1 MKLPFDTIY
10 FPGSFPPMLKV
21 QQSSGTPTAT
31 VQPTMLSLGQTSV
44 KSVVGRP
51 QFPTYPHQSGG
62 QMYHQQP
69 HQYYSQSSSASGQQ
83 PQSGQFVQYPTFP
96 PTYSQNYP
104 GHGQTP
110 GQYQSFQ
117 SAKTARGHQH
127 YAGGATTFPQQG
139 YFIAPPFVP
148 VTSVG
153 VTPDSGSSGSVSQ
166 QTGSVGA
173 GGAASGFICGPYNYP
188 YGAGRM
194 IGPIIAIAPGSIP
207 VAGAGPIINIPT
219 SSSSNQSLPQQSSNR
234 NTTDAADIK
243 PHGKAMPIMSSSI
256 PDPSLFRQIL
266 PKNNE
271 GKQLSSGPSQS
282 SSGLGHIRPMQIV
295 GPIAASN
302 NPGLVATVL
311 PNMVQNVSMSS
322 GCNTI
327 MTTTTSTTTSITKIV
342 TGAKKTLPVK
352 NNLLET
358 PSSSSMI
365 INHVILPQ
373 QPVDSLKSLHADNK
387 FSKSALKL
395 ENTVKEIHIKNNM
408 SKTPTSNMNVS
419 KSGSASEILN
429 IPTQIRNQGD
439 IKTLSDSL
447 PLVTVTVKSKTT
459 VGESKDQHLMKRPKD
474 WKEAVKEQNIL
485 QKSKSKSCSTL
496 VTPLRVPKPNFQFLD
511 KDSVKLQNNK
521 LSVKSLGGASS
532 ESMLPTFHIN
542 QKPDP
547 PAPPVQNSGHPGLP
561 SGLQRTTSLM
571 HNSKSP
577 TKMTLKEMKRIPS
590 KVLVQPMSII
600 TPVSKSDNETPDVI
614 SDKPPKLSPQ
624 VSLSKSEF
632 RAPSPS
638 LNRSRLQLKPAT
650 SPKLKIE
657 QYLTVS
663 TDDVSK
669 LLSKSGQSS
678 IKTRRGVT
686 VSGLEA
692 DKTSSTIEDLQF
704 KRAASV
710 EPATPQTLLEKKPKR
725 ESLSKR
731 KSSSSTVLIPWSKR
745 NKEPPKK
752 SGGWSWKG
760 ESFVGKVYLNVRF
773 ILSK

>member
-1 MKLPFDTIY
+1 
-10 FPGSFPPMLKV
+10 MLKV
-21 QQSSGTPTAT
+21 QQSSTPTAT

-51 QFPTYPHQSGG
+51 QFPTYPHQ
-62 QMYHQQP
+62 YHQQQQP
-69 HQYYSQSSSASGQQ
+69 HQYQYHQSSSS
-83 PQSGQFVQYPTFP
+83 SGQFVQYPTFP

-117 SAKTARGHQH
+117 SAKNTTRGPQH
-127 YAGGATTFPQQG
+127 YAGSSSTFSQQG

-153 VTPDSGSSGSVSQ
+153 VTPSSVSSGSVSQ
-166 QTGSVGA
+166 QTGSGGA

-207 VAGAGPIINIPT
+207 VAGGPIINIPT
-219 SSSSNQSLPQQSSNR
+219 SSSSNQSLPQQPTII
-234 NTTDAADIK
+234 NTTDTADIK

-282 SSGLGHIRPMQIV
+282 SSGIQHIRPMQIV

-322 GCNTI
+322 GANTI

-342 TGAKKTLPVK
+342 TGVKKTGTVK
-352 NNLLET
+352 NNLIET
-358 PSSSSMI
+358 PSPSSVI
-365 INHVILPQ
+365 VNHVMIPQ
-373 QPVDSLKSLHADNK
+373 QPVDTLKTFHGDR

-395 ENTVKEIHIKNNM
+395 ENTVKEIHIKNNL
-408 SKTPTSNMNVS
+408 SKTPTCRASNTS
-419 KSGSASEILN
+419 ISRSGSTSEILN
-429 IPTQIRNQGD
+429 IPSQIRNQGD
-439 IKTLSDSL
+439 VKTLSDSL
-447 PLVTVTVKSKTT
+447 PLVTVTVKTKTSGAGGPGGAG
-459 VGESKDQHLMKRPKD
+459 GESKEQHLQKRPKD

-485 QKSKSKSCSTL
+485 HKSKSKSCSTL

-521 LSVKSLGGASS
+521 LSVKSVGGATSDT
-532 ESMLPTFHIN
+532 MLPTFHIN
-542 QKPDP
+542 PTPEP
-547 PAPPVQNSGHPGLP
+547 PSSPLQNTGHPGLP
-561 SGLQRTTSLM
+561 SGLLRTTSLM

-600 TPVSKSDNETPDVI
+600 TPVSKSENETKDLI

-650 SPKLKIE
+650 SPKLTIE

-669 LLSKSGQSS
+669 LVSKSSQSS
-678 IKTRRGVT
+678 LKTRRGLT

-692 DKTSSTIEDLQF
+692 DKTSSAIEDLQF

-710 EPATPQTLLEKKPKR
+710 EPVSPQPSLEKKPKR

-731 KSSSSTVLIPWSKR
+731 KSSSSTILIPWSKR

-760 ESFVGKVYLNVRF
+760 ESFVGKVYLNVSSEKLTK
-773 ILSK
+773 IYQKLL